1 MPSYLARTGR
11 HPDLEA
17 LVMDVA
23 AYIEV
28 DGQPIGPAAT
38 GTRVPADYDG
48 VFVHVERGIGSG
60 GLDRYGIT
68 DVAMIGV
75 ATRAE
80 SRAVSRQM
88 TEQLR
93 LRLRALADT
102 HVWRGVLVDRCVESS
117 APGPAPSP
125 DVDSRFVESA
135 WILAAR
141 EHRGPDV
148 ELPD

>member
-1 MPSYLARTGR
+1 MPSYLAQTGQ

-23 AYIEV
+23 AGIVV
-28 DGQPIGPAAT
+28 DGQPIGPEAT

-48 VFVHVERGIGSG
+48 LFVHVERGVGSG

-68 DVAMIGV
+68 DVAMVGV
-75 ATRAE
+75 ATRAD

-93 LRLRALADT
+93 ARLLAVSNT
-102 HVWRGVLVDRCVESS
+102 HQWRGVLIDRCVESS

-125 DVDSRFVESA
+125 DVDSRYVESA

-141 EHRGPDV
+141 AHQGPPV
-148 ELPD
+148 ELPE